1 MPSIVK
7 IGNSQGIRIPK
18 PILEQAHLE
27 NGEFEFVVTEEGLL
41 LKPVS
46 RKPREGWQEIV
57 AQYSPEKDSAL
68 DPSWL
73 DVDKDSEEW
82 AW

>member
-27 NGEFEFVVTEEGLL
+27 EGEFEFVVTEEGLL
-41 LKPVS
+41 LKPVAK
-46 RKPREGWQEIV
+46 KPREGWEEIV
-57 AQYSPEKDSAL
+57 AKYP
-68 DPSWL
+68 P
-73 DVDKDSEEW
+73 DKDPAQDKSWQDADMDSDEW
-82 AW
+82 EW